1 MRENQHDVLN
11 ANKYSGEEQHDILNT
26 EYNFVIFYAMSL
38 LSRVWPIILIKKYFK
53 IIFKILIL

>member
-11 ANKYSGEEQHDILNT
+11 AKKYSGEEQHDILNT

-53 IIFKILIL
+53 IKS